1 MCSRFALTS
10 PPGRLVERFGLSVPP
25 PLPNRGIVRPTDIAL
40 VVMPGRTASDRVGAL
55 RPWGLTVEWSRR
67 PVINARAETLA
78 TKSTFRGLLEHRVV
92 VPADVYTEW
101 RTAPDGAKVPHHIS
115 RAGGQLMGMAGL
127 VDADGR
133 FIVVTCA
140 PAEAI
145 AFIHDRMPAVLPD
158 AAAESAW
165 LDGHV
170 PFAEVAPLLAP
181 YPHPLVV
188 VEEGRKQ
195 GDLFG

>member
-10 PPGRLVERFGLSVPP
+10 PLGRLVERFGLSVPP
-25 PLPNRGIVRPTDIAL
+25 PLPNRGVVRPTDLAL
-40 VVMPGRTASDRVGAL
+40 VVLPGRAAVL
-55 RPWGLTVEWSRR
+55 RPWGLTVDWSRR

-78 TKSTFRGLLEHRVV
+78 TKPTFRRLLEHRVV

-101 RTAPDGAKVPHHIS
+101 RTAPDGAKVPHHIG
-115 RAGGQLMGMAGL
+115 RADGQMMGMAGL

-140 PAEAI
+140 PAETV

-158 AAAESAW
+158 TNAESAW
-165 LDGHV
+165 LDGRV

-181 YPHPLVV
+181 YPHALVV
-188 VEEGRKQ
+188 EEEGRKQ